1 MEMEM
6 ERRGEERRGEERRGE
21 EHDGESAIERASFSS
36 IMVTRSTVHPAQ
48 LVTAYL
54 FQTKENRKQSRT
66 VISCTES
73 TLPHCAV
80 PVPAASRDKVIL
92 HFTLGNITQ
101 HCQILLHLYIN
112 WSVSLS
118 SWVKFL
124 VPCVL
129 G

>member
-1 MEMEM
+1 MFYLTGIILEHKLGGRWRWRWRGE

-101 HCQILLHLYIN
+101 HCQIL
-112 WSVSLS
+112 
-118 SWVKFL
+118 
-124 VPCVL
+124 
-129 G
+129 